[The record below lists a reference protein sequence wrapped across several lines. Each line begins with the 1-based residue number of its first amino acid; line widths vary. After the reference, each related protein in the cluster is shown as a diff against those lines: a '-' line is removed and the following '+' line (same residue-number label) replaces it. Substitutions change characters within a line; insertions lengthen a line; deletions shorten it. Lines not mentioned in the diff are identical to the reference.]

1 MQFMPPP
8 GPQNLSQ
15 QPVGMPATN
24 RYPAEP
30 PIRRSAVVGFAPGAG
45 GYDGQQGSDGPSNYG
60 VQQGYG
66 GNTGPRMKDPF
77 SNPWSPQKTEM
88 VKPAGLVGR
97 FQEGHGNGRFAPHTP
112 PQAAAGT
119 YPLPQPPF
127 A

>member
-1 MQFMPPP
+1 MPTP
-8 GPQNLSQ
+8 GAQNLSQ
-15 QPVGMPATN
+15 HPAGMPTAN
-24 RYPAEP
+24 RYSAEP
-30 PIRRSAVVGFAPGAG
+30 PIRRSAVVDFAPGAG
-45 GYDGQQGSDGPSNYG
+45 GHDGQ
-60 VQQGYG
+60 GYD
-66 GNTGPRMKDPF
+66 GNTGPRMKAAF

-119 YPLPQPPF
+119 YPLPPPPY